1 MRTSEKVIIGVFPAE
16 LGRLLKRPFFCAT
29 GQNEIAPVK
38 PSFIKLSDP
47 AQMHAQQQENG
58 PKLQVFM
65 ARDDAARDR
74 VFAFRYRVLVEA
86 SGLQSDYADH
96 EAKTVRE
103 PLDHGA
109 LQIYVADM
117 QSGETAAALRLN
129 AGALDSK
136 IGDIGKMAGFGPFK
150 EFSANA
156 LTMTSMLV
164 IAPKYQ
170 TSSAASLAISAAYK
184 MARKCGSLFDFT
196 QCAPEMLPLY
206 QKLGYRKFRDNF
218 MDDTL
223 GYQVPLVLV
232 TQDYGHLTFVRSPL
246 GAIARKMTNSSETAS
261 WFNRTFPDYANVPI
275 ESTLND
281 EDFWYLLARK
291 LNQSPL
297 AGIALLDGLTY
308 SEAIEFMRAG
318 SVLDCPAG
326 GRIMKKGQI
335 GREMYVILSGA
346 VKVLAGADDAVVARL
361 EKGEL
366 FGELAYL
373 SESPRTAD
381 IIADEDVEL
390 LVLTQKMM
398 EKALAEMPA
407 IAARILFNLS
417 LILCGRLKN
426 STAVLVSA
434 AQGQKSDASAGEAMP
449 ESPEIAEAG

>member
-1 MRTSEKVIIGVFPAE
+1 
-16 LGRLLKRPFFCAT
+16 
-29 GQNEIAPVK
+29 
-38 PSFIKLSDP
+38 
-47 AQMHAQQQENG
+47 MHAQQHENG

-65 ARDDAARDR
+65 ARDDATRDR

-86 SGLQSDYADH
+86 SGLQSEYADH
-96 EAKTVRE
+96 KTKTIRE

-117 QSGETAAALRLN
+117 QSGETVAALRLN

-136 IGDIGKMAGFGPFK
+136 IGNISEMGGFGPFN
-150 EFSANA
+150 EFSAKA

-196 QCAPEMLPLY
+196 QCSPEMLPLY

-232 TQDYGHLTFVRSPL
+232 THDYGHLTFVRSPL
-246 GAIARKMTNSSETAS
+246 GAIARKMNNSSDTAS

-318 SVLDCPAG
+318 TVLDCPAG

-346 VKVLAGADDAVVARL
+346 VKVLAGADEAVVATL

-381 IIADEDVEL
+381 IVAADDVEL

-398 EKALAEMPA
+398 EKALADMPA

-426 STAVLVSA
+426 STDGLVTA
-434 AQGQKSDASAGEAMP
+434 ASRQMDDDCAQQDASHSPDAAMAG
-449 ESPEIAEAG
+449 